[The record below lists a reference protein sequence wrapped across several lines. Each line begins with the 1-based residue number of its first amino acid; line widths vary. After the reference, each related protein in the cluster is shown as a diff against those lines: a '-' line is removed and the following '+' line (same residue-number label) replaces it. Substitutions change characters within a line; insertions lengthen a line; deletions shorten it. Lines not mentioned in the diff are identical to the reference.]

1 MMSLPKVAGFLCMWN
16 FFARAVDLSLSAN
29 AGAWLQHPVIG
40 APSFDAFDMSRGAV
54 YVGSGDLP
62 WVVNGFLYSVGGQYV
77 ILAGEY
83 PRGYG
88 GAQSRMRAVVSNN
101 SGVSWAAGP
110 IVLQGNASL
119 YDRNGSTPDGSVVVD
134 GDVIRMVHDWGAPAG
149 HGLESDGGL
158 GYAEGPAPFGPF
170 VRSPL
175 PVVQQSTMPPMPLKQ
190 YQMVYGTFGALEAKN
205 TRAPKLSPQTRALNS
220 QPQKP

>member
-1 MMSLPKVAGFLCMWN
+1 MSLPKVTGFLCMWN